1 MRQRFV
7 SLYRFWF
14 PVRLR
19 ERQNPAA
26 ASRPAAKCRR
36 NLPRIP
42 TAAFQANP
50 GLFSPNFLNFPGIR
64 KAPKKE
70 NPFIRAPSHP
80 PVPRSRTTAK
90 KCPLPA
96 ARTAGDP
103 IPIIRKRDAAVP
115 ELVLPNVRTETHV
128 RAKKTD
134 PTAPSETK
142 KIPRNLHLTETSV
155 RTVVPDGKTMFPKT
169 EKDKINVPPN
179 DKIQTQTH
187 FV

>member
-42 TAAFQANP
+42 MAVSPAHP
-50 GLFSPNFLNFPGIR
+50 GLFSPNFRNFPDIR
-64 KAPKKE
+64 KVPKKE
-70 NPFIRAPSHP
+70 NPFIRVPSDPH
-80 PVPRSRTTAK
+80 VLRNRTTAK
-90 KCPLPA
+90 KCLLPA
-96 ARTAGDP
+96 VRTAGDP
-103 IPIIRKRDAAVP
+103 IPISRKRDAAVP
-115 ELVLPNVRTETHV
+115 ELALPNARTETYV
-128 RAKKTD
+128 RAKKTV
-134 PTAPSETK
+134 PTNPSETK

-155 RTVVPDGKTMFPKT
+155 RTVVPDGRTMFPKT